1 MLRWKKSIRK
11 LAVNVLDLPEDL
23 VHRVPRL
30 IMTGDMQLSIENHK
44 GVDVFTSELLRLRL
58 ETGKLE
64 IAGKDLS
71 IRIILKDEVQ
81 VDGVIERIQFI
92 R

>member
-44 GVDVFTSELLRLRL
+44 GVDLFTSELLRLRL
-58 ETGKLE
+58 DTGKLE
-64 IAGKDLS
+64 IAGRDLS
-71 IRIILKDEVQ
+71 IRNILKDEVQ